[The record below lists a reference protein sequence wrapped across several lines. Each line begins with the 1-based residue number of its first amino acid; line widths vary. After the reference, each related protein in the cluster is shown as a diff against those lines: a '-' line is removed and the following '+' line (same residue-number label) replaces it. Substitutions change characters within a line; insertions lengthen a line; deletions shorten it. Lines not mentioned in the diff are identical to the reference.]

1 MRSHPSGALAFTVSM
16 LTLAAGVLA
25 QPPQADVAALQK
37 DRLTARTTFLDRT
50 QPVATRLAA
59 IQRMG
64 YPDDKTFAALLDIAR
79 DPSQP
84 SLIRTAAFKRH
95 KFDQAY
101 FDAAMKTLADPADGD
116 EALDTSLILDVGQRI
131 TFRSPPEVRQQFQGV
146 LRTLL
151 DDKRPRVRLQAYR
164 VLVASHD
171 TVALNRL
178 SESLRTGTNVP
189 VPLSEAINLLNEDG
203 PVSYIAVIRPYLD
216 HADSAVRAQ
225 AARALSVDPQS
236 RPRIAAMAR
245 DVGAPTEVR
254 LLALRALA
262 REDESFPEYAIGIVA
277 NAKDNPRV
285 REAAMSAMVGRMN
298 YKTVNAASQVRF
310 AAAVRGIAAEPRA
323 DKALQSAAAELHA
336 YLVKTFPAVRQAQ

>member
-1 MRSHPSGALAFTVSM
+1 MRCHLSGALA
-16 LTLAAGVLA
+16 LAVPILAMAIPVLA
-25 QPPQADVAALQK
+25 QAPQADVAALQK
-37 DRLTARTTFLDRT
+37 ERQTSTATFLDRA
-50 QPVATRLAA
+50 QPVAARLAA

-79 DPSQP
+79 DTTQP
-84 SLIRTAAFKRH
+84 STIRTAAFKRH

-101 FDAAMKTLADPADGD
+101 FDAVTKTLSDPADGD
-116 EALDTSLILDVGQRI
+116 EALDTSLILDLGQRI
-131 TFRSPPEVRQQFQGV
+131 TFRSPAEIQQRFDGI

-171 TVALNRL
+171 SVALSRL

-189 VPLSEAINLLNEDG
+189 VPLSEAIKLLNEDG
-203 PVSYIAVIRPYLD
+203 PASYITVIRPYLD
-216 HADSAVRAQ
+216 NADPAVRAQ

-245 DVGAPTEVR
+245 DMGAPSEVR

-262 REDESFPEYAIGIVA
+262 REDDGFPEYAIAIVG
-277 NAKDNPRV
+277 NVKDNPRV
-285 REAAMSAMVGRMN
+285 REAAMSAMAGRMN
-298 YKTVNAASQVRF
+298 YKNVNPTQQVQF
-310 AAAVRGIAAEPRA
+310 ATAVRGIAAEPRA
-323 DKALQSAAAELHA
+323 DKALQTAAAQLHA
-336 YLVKTFPAVRQAQ
+336 YLVKAFPAVRQAQ